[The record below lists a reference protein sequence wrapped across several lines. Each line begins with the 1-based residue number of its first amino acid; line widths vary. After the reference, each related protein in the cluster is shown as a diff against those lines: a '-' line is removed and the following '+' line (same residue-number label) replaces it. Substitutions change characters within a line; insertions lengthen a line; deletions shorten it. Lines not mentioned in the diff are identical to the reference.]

1 MRRGIRLWAIAWVGL
16 QALPAASMDGPAP
29 ADRPV
34 RLAMPYTCA
43 IEQGALVVR
52 PGPERVFAVTGNR
65 EERLFTTCDPPFSNN
80 CRSLTVH
87 KFEVVCGL
95 DRVSWP
101 RLVAAIGRTTAGDA
115 SVSKGHLVLVRD
127 ASEASGHAPS
137 CSERKGNSAG
147 NGECLP
153 WRVRKPT
160 ERIVLPQGFAPL
172 REVGARFVDG
182 TAPSAYAA
190 ADVMALSSA
199 LPGSGPY
206 RMTPD
211 SGSDEAFEP
220 LQPVAAPSSS
230 ASTDEHAGGWT
241 TSLSFK
247 TIEEAPPELV
257 VASLSDQGQPAKNAA
272 GDPPTQPFP
281 LWIAILGCLGLAAA
295 VFTYRSQQ
303 FRFAAPD
310 LSEATA
316 GARRNLKRLQDR
328 AQDVLGDLQLRLA
341 SSSAPDE
348 AADRELGV
356 SDPAL
361 SSALLQLK
369 AMLARTEAAVA
380 MLASAAV
387 VREVM
392 QSELAA
398 IRVRIDEAERASK
411 RGSTP
416 VMKLAAQFRQIARD
430 IDRVQNITQSASHS
444 FNMHAQ
450 SMAIPTTV
458 ADAYTLIGVDPSD
471 GEVMAKRVI
480 DSLRMSSHPDHA
492 QTEADRLDR
501 EARIKQI
508 NVASDLIT
516 GRRQPS

>member
-1 MRRGIRLWAIAWVGL
+1 MRRVIRLWAFASVGL
-16 QALPAASMDGPAP
+16 QALPAASMDGPVP
-29 ADRPV
+29 AERSL
-34 RLAMPYTCA
+34 RLVMPYTCS

-52 PGPERVFAVTGNR
+52 PGPERVFEVAGGR

-87 KFEVVCGL
+87 KFEIACGL

-127 ASEASGHAPS
+127 TSQASGHAPS
-137 CSERKGNSAG
+137 CSERKGNTAG

-182 TAPSAYAA
+182 TAPSTYAA
-190 ADVMALSSA
+190 ADVMAVSRA

-206 RMTPD
+206 LMTPD
-211 SGSDEAFEP
+211 TDADEAFEP
-220 LQPVAAPSSS
+220 LQPVAVPSSA
-230 ASTDEHAGGWT
+230 ASHDEHAGGWT

-247 TIEEAPPELV
+247 PIDDAPPELV
-257 VASLSDQGQPAKNAA
+257 VASLSDQSPPAKSSS

-281 LWIAILGCLGLAAA
+281 LWIAILSCLGLVAA
-295 VFTYRSQQ
+295 VFTFRTQQ

-316 GARRNLKRLQDR
+316 GARRNLRRIQDR
-328 AQDVLGDLQLRLA
+328 AQDMFGDLQLRLA
-341 SSSAPDE
+341 TSTDSDATTDLRHT
-348 AADRELGV
+348 A

-398 IRVRIDEAERASK
+398 IRLRIEEAERASR

-450 SMAIPTTV
+450 SMAVPTTV
-458 ADAYTLIGVDPSD
+458 ADAYALIGVDPSD
-471 GEVMAKRVI
+471 GEIIAKRVI

-508 NVASDLIT
+508 NVASDLIS

>member
-1 MRRGIRLWAIAWVGL
+1 MRRGFRLWAFAWLGL
-16 QALPAASMDGPAP
+16 QTLPAASMDGPAP
-29 ADRPV
+29 AERSL
-34 RLAMPYTCA
+34 RLAMPYTCSV
-43 IEQGALVVR
+43 EQGVLVAR
-52 PGPERVFAVTGNR
+52 PGPERVFEITGGR

-87 KFEVVCGL
+87 KFEIACGL
-95 DRVSWP
+95 HRVSWP

-115 SVSKGHLVLVRD
+115 SVSKGHLVLLRD
-127 ASEASGHAPS
+127 TNQASGHAPS

-153 WRVRKPT
+153 WRVRKPM
-160 ERIVLPQGFAPL
+160 ERIVLPQGYAPL

-182 TAPSAYAA
+182 TAPSTYAA
-190 ADVMALSSA
+190 ADVMALSRA

-211 SGSDEAFEP
+211 AGSDEAFAP
-220 LQPVAAPSSS
+220 LQPVAASSTATS
-230 ASTDEHAGGWT
+230 DDEHAGGWT

-247 TIEEAPPELV
+247 PVEEAPPEIV
-257 VASLSDQGQPAKNAA
+257 VASLSDQGLPAKSSAD
-272 GDPPTQPFP
+272 DPPIRHFP
-281 LWIAILGCLGLAAA
+281 LWIAILGCLGLVGA
-295 VFTYRSQQ
+295 VFTYRTQQ

-316 GARRNLKRLQDR
+316 GARRNLKRLQDQ
-328 AQDVLGDLQLRLA
+328 AKDVLGDLQLRLA
-341 SSSAPDE
+341 ASTQSDGSADVGPS
-348 AADRELGV
+348 A

-392 QSELAA
+392 QSELVA
-398 IRVRIDEAERASK
+398 IRVRIDDAERASR

-430 IDRVQNITQSASHS
+430 IDRVQNITQSAAQS
-444 FNMHAQ
+444 FNVHAQ
-450 SMAIPTTV
+450 SMAVPTTIEE
-458 ADAYTLIGVDPSD
+458 AYTLIGVDPSD
-471 GEVMAKRVI
+471 GEVIAKRVI

-492 QTEADRLDR
+492 QTETDRLDR

-508 NVASDLIT
+508 NVASDLIS
-516 GRRQPS
+516 GRRRPC

>member
-1 MRRGIRLWAIAWVGL
+1 
-16 QALPAASMDGPAP
+16 
-29 ADRPV
+29 
-34 RLAMPYTCA
+34 MPYTCA

-80 CRSLTVH
+80 CRSLTVY
-87 KFEVVCGL
+87 KFEVACGL

-190 ADVMALSSA
+190 ADVMALRSA

-211 SGSDEAFEP
+211 SNSDEAFEP
-220 LQPVAAPSSS
+220 LQPVAAPSSSS

-257 VASLSDQGQPAKNAA
+257 VASLSDQGAPAKTTA

-281 LWIAILGCLGLAAA
+281 LWLAILGCLGLAAA
-295 VFTYRSQQ
+295 VFGYRQQ
-303 FRFAAPD
+303 FRFAASD

-341 SSSAPDE
+341 SSGTP
-348 AADRELGV
+348 ADTVDLELSV

-380 MLASAAV
+380 MLSSAAM

-392 QSELAA
+392 QSELAG
-398 IRVRIDEAERASK
+398 IRVRIDEAERASL

-444 FNMHAQ
+444 FNMHTQ
-450 SMAIPTTV
+450 SVAIPTTI
-458 ADAYTLIGVDPSD
+458 ADAYTLIGVSPSD
-471 GEVMAKRVI
+471 GEVIAKRVI
-480 DSLRMSSHPDHA
+480 DNLRMSSHPDHA
-492 QTEADRLDR
+492 QTELDRLER

-508 NVASDLIT
+508 NVASDLIS